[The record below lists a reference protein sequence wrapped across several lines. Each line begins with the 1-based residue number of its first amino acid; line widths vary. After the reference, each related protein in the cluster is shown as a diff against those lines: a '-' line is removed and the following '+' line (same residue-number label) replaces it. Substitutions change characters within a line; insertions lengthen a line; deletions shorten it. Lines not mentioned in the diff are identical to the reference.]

1 MMFRAL
7 LRTRFAA
14 LIAAM
19 TPRGKDGNGAAKA

>member
-19 TPRGKDGNGAAKA
+19 SRAARTANGAAKA